1 MAKGKSHIS
10 SKKSNRCDFPFK
22 FVNRNQ
28 PGLSMKWETQCAHRS
43 VQTSAPPC
51 TGIFAFL
58 HFALLHRNFCIFAL
72 CIVAQKSFA
81 FVHLCTGFFALDF
94 LHFFTLHCCGS
105 IFAFSHFWTLHCCT
119 GILHFCIFALCI
131 VAQAFLHFCIVALE
145 FLHLFIFALEF
156 LHMCIFALE
165 FLYFCTLHC
174 CAGIFAIL
182 HCCTGIFAF
191 LHFALLLGY
200 FCTSLAQIWFSSQQ
214 DCFFPLPKLKSDI
227 LMWRLP
233 LQVL

>member
-81 FVHLCTGFFALDF
+81 FVHFCTGFFAF
-94 LHFFTLHCCGS
+94 LHW
-105 IFAFSHFWTLHCCT
+105 I
-119 GILHFCIFALCI
+119 FCIFSLCI
-131 VAQAFLHFCIVALE
+131 VAQAFLHFRR
-145 FLHLFIFALEF
+145 
-156 LHMCIFALE
+156 
-165 FLYFCTLHC
+165 FC
-174 CAGIFAIL
+174 GKSPSKIS
-182 HCCTGIFAF
+182 
-191 LHFALLLGY
+191 HFAKPENCKKNVHCK
-200 FCTSLAQIWFSSQQ
+200 F
-214 DCFFPLPKLKSDI
+214 D
-227 LMWRLP
+227 
-233 LQVL
+233 

>member
-58 HFALLHRNFCIFAL
+58 HFALLHRNFFSFAFCIVAQTFLHICIFAH

-81 FVHLCTGFFALDF
+81 FVHFCTGFFAF
-94 LHFFTLHCCGS
+94 LHW
-105 IFAFSHFWTLHCCT
+105 IFCIFSLCIVVQAFSHFCTLHCCT
-119 GILHFCIFALCI
+119 GILHCCIFALCI
-131 VAQAFLHFCIVALE
+131 VAQAFLQFCIVAQE
-145 FLHLFIFALEF
+145 FLH
-156 LHMCIFALE
+156 
-165 FLYFCTLHC
+165 FC
-174 CAGIFAIL
+174 IL
-182 HCCTGIFAF
+182 HCCSGIFAHHLPRYDF
-191 LHFALLLGY
+191 LRNKTASFH
-200 FCTSLAQIWFSSQQ
+200 CQN
-214 DCFFPLPKLKSDI
+214 
-227 LMWRLP
+227 
-233 LQVL
+233 

>member
-43 VQTSAPPC
+43 VRTSAPPC
-51 TGIFAFL
+51 NGFFAFFHFALLRKHFCIFAFL
-58 HFALLHRNFCIFAL
+58 NFALLHRNFAL
-72 CIVAQKSFA
+72 
-81 FVHLCTGFFALDF
+81 
-94 LHFFTLHCCGS
+94 LHFR
-105 IFAFSHFWTLHCCT
+105 
-119 GILHFCIFALCI
+119 
-131 VAQAFLHFCIVALE
+131 
-145 FLHLFIFALEF
+145 
-156 LHMCIFALE
+156 
-165 FLYFCTLHC
+165 TLHC

-200 FCTSLAQIWFSSQQ
+200 FCTSLAQI
-214 DCFFPLPKLKSDI
+214 
-227 LMWRLP
+227 
-233 LQVL
+233 

>member
-58 HFALLHRNFCIFAL
+58 HFALLHRNFFSFAFCIVAQAFLHICIFAH

-81 FVHLCTGFFALDF
+81 FVHFCTGFFAF
-94 LHFFTLHCCGS
+94 LHW
-105 IFAFSHFWTLHCCT
+105 IFCIFSLCIVAQAF
-119 GILHFCIFALCI
+119 LHFCIFALCI

-145 FLHLFIFALEF
+145 FLHLFIFAL
-156 LHMCIFALE
+156 
-165 FLYFCTLHC
+165 
-174 CAGIFAIL
+174 
-182 HCCTGIFAF
+182 
-191 LHFALLLGY
+191 LLGY
-200 FCTSLAQIWFSSQQ
+200 FCTSLAQI
-214 DCFFPLPKLKSDI
+214 
-227 LMWRLP
+227 
-233 LQVL
+233 